1 MTRPTFLDAA
11 LAAAERGWRVFPLC
25 PGRKQPRRAAA
36 DWETRATTD
45 PARIARWW
53 SQHPRDN
60 VAIATGPSGLVVVD
74 LDQAKP
80 GEAPPPELPD
90 ATGGADV
97 LVALGLRHGQ
107 AFERTFSVATPSGGR
122 HLYYRAPKGG
132 GPWRNTAGRLGWH
145 IDTRAH
151 GGYVVAAGSVVDG
164 RPYVVVDDTL
174 PVELPAWLAALLTP
188 PQPEPEPARAAAD
201 IATRPA
207 RRRRG
212 YARAA
217 LAGEIQRVLD
227 APAGQ
232 RNAALNRAAWNLGR
246 LVATGVLPRALVE
259 DTLCRAGRAIGGQSA
274 AGVAATVRSALDA
287 RLRETAQ

>member
-1 MTRPTFLDAA
+1 VTRSTFLDAA
-11 LAAAERGWRVFPLC
+11 LAAAGRGWRVFPLC

-74 LDQAKP
+74 LDVAKR

-90 ATGGADV
+90 ARGGWDV

-151 GGYVVAAGSVVDG
+151 GGYVVAAGSRVDG
-164 RPYVVVDDTL
+164 RRYRVVDEAA
-174 PVELPAWLAALLTP
+174 PVELPAWLAALLAP
-188 PQPEPEPARAAAD
+188 PEPEPAPAE
-201 IATRPA
+201 IAVRPA

-227 APAGQ
+227 APEGQ

-246 LVATGVLPRALVE
+246 LIARGVLPRALVE
-259 DTLCRAGRAIGGQSA
+259 DTLCRAGTAAGGQSA

-287 RLRETAQ
+287 RLQEAGR